1 MMEMWLQCDL
11 PPAHLTLEETQI
23 ERVNRGLGEQPRCAH
38 KSQICHMGSTESELS
53 SACEHPFLAAG

>member
-38 KSQICHMGSTESELS
+38 KSRICHMGSTESELS
-53 SACEHPFLAAG
+53 SA